1 MPRHRLSAGSARVEQ
16 ARAASRDGPGGGSG
30 SDEHPRRGPRRP
42 TRYSRRRLRQPSWLR
57 CAGTSVRRNF
67 GAPELRCAGTSVHQ
81 RLRLRGWLRCARD
94 FGTPGLRCAG
104 AFKSNRAQHRRSSFP
119 GQVARSWRV
128 SPKTPPRAQLSY
140 SPGSVKNHPCPS
152 QGARENCIGSI
163 LIQDRWPSKREHFC

>member
-1 MPRHRLSAGSARVEQ
+1 MPRHRLSPGSARVEQ

-67 GAPELRCAGTSVHQ
+67 GASASPVARVVAVSPGLRHAGTSV
-81 RLRLRGWLRCARD
+81 
-94 FGTPGLRCAG
+94 
-104 AFKSNRAQHRRSSFP
+104 RRSFQVQPGATPALLVP

>member
-1 MPRHRLSAGSARVEQ
+1 MPRHRLSPGSARVEQ

-67 GAPELRCAGTSVHQ
+67 GAPELRCISVSGCAGGCGAPGTSA
-81 RLRLRGWLRCARD
+81 RRD

-104 AFKSNRAQHRRSSFP
+104 LSSPTGSKTGAPRSPHRSPDPGAFPRRPPESPTF
-119 GQVARSWRV
+119 VRSWIRDE
-128 SPKTPPRAQLSY
+128 PPLPISRS
-140 SPGSVKNHPCPS
+140 
-152 QGARENCIGSI
+152 ARELHRQHLDPGPMAI
-163 LIQDRWPSKREHFC
+163 ET